1 MKNNKNILYII
12 IVILIV
18 TIVFLA
24 SYIIINKEKNNHNL
38 PVNNANDSTNINQ
51 EIVKNAENIINKS
64 YFYEPLVVLGKK
76 NDYYNGNINDLPNQ
90 TKLQLAGLY
99 YGWGDLEEKTSD
111 EVLDYFKTIFGKD
124 YTINFEDIYSF
135 LEVGINKDIYKN
147 KVLMKYNSK
156 TKMYIDNENGSGYS
170 LNLGTL
176 IKSKLTNYKEENNEY
191 KLTYKQ
197 LFCTNC
203 EISSYSY
210 NDERDNYLILVNIK
224 GDEVSRIT
232 PLYDKEN
239 FDNGEIDEDDEEFK
253 SLYNKTMNELE
264 KEFDNI
270 EEKLIPVTYTF
281 IMEDNHLV
289 LKNINH

>member
-111 EVLDYFKTIFGKD
+111 EELDYFKTIFGKD
-124 YTINFEDIYSF
+124 YTINF
-135 LEVGINKDIYKN
+135 V
-147 KVLMKYNSK
+147 
-156 TKMYIDNENGSGYS
+156 
-170 LNLGTL
+170 
-176 IKSKLTNYKEENNEY
+176 
-191 KLTYKQ
+191 
-197 LFCTNC
+197 
-203 EISSYSY
+203 
-210 NDERDNYLILVNIK
+210 
-224 GDEVSRIT
+224 
-232 PLYDKEN
+232 
-239 FDNGEIDEDDEEFK
+239 
-253 SLYNKTMNELE
+253 
-264 KEFDNI
+264 
-270 EEKLIPVTYTF
+270 
-281 IMEDNHLV
+281 
-289 LKNINH
+289 